1 MAAAGAD
8 AFAATKARLF
18 EALHAA
24 LAPGTA
30 GADRAGAITKALL
43 GPAAASQPAG
53 DGAEA
58 KPALGDNEKGTLEL
72 VARMFLD
79 EVCLARGRGAG
90 RSVDQS
96 GFPSAI
102 VPGGGIWVADP

>member
-24 LAPGTA
+24 LAPGAA

-79 EVCLARGRGAG
+79 EVCLAKGRGVG
-90 RSVDQS
+90 RSMAATAVT
-96 GFPSAI
+96 PSL
-102 VPGGGIWVADP
+102 PPLLLLPLL